1 MILILRAIME
11 TLDLLKLDMANFT
24 ITQMRPQIQQQVVTY
39 EQQKFKEFL
48 ELQKGYNKLFSLVF
62 KFNFNLI

>member
-1 MILILRAIME
+1 ME

-24 ITQMRPQIQQQVVTY
+24 IAQMRPQIQQQVVTY

-48 ELQKGYNKLFSLVF
+48 EFQKGVENLF
-62 KFNFNLI
+62 

>member
-1 MILILRAIME
+1 ME

-24 ITQMRPQIQQQVVTY
+24 ITQMRPQIQQQVVGY

-48 ELQKGYNKLFSLVF
+48 ELQKGF
-62 KFNFNLI
+62 FNIYSILIFNVHLL

>member
-1 MILILRAIME
+1 ME

-24 ITQMRPQIQQQVVTY
+24 ISQMRPQIQQQVVSY

-48 ELQKGYNKLFSLVF
+48 ELQKGRKYEFLFKDKKNL
-62 KFNFNLI
+62 KFNFRNGY

>member
-1 MILILRAIME
+1 ME

-24 ITQMRPQIQQQVVTY
+24 ITQMRPQIQQQVVGY

-48 ELQKGYNKLFSLVF
+48 ELQKGLFLIF
-62 KFNFNLI
+62 YYLFNSNLQRLSRVRY